1 MYCHIIS
8 QELTIE
14 TCPVSCMYKAPDE
27 TCGYERLK
35 DSGPISFDLLAEFK
49 GISIVEA
56 KERVSRGTHWLIVAL
71 AFDRYLDYLFPTRN
85 AVNYDVEKRW
95 VMRIFSI
102 KDEQLRKAMSEVT
115 YTAWAAERKVDV
127 PYRRVVSFVANI
139 RS

>member
-1 MYCHIIS
+1 
-8 QELTIE
+8 
-14 TCPVSCMYKAPDE
+14 MYKAPDE

-35 DSGPISFDLLAEFK
+35 DNGPVSYEALAEFK
-49 GISIVEA
+49 GIPIVEA
-56 KERVSRGTHWLIVAL
+56 KERVARNTHWLIVAL
-71 AFDRYLDYLFPTRN
+71 AFDRYLDYLFPVRH

-102 KDEQLRKAMSEVT
+102 QDEQLRKAMSEVT
-115 YTAWAAERKVDV
+115 YTAWATERNVDV